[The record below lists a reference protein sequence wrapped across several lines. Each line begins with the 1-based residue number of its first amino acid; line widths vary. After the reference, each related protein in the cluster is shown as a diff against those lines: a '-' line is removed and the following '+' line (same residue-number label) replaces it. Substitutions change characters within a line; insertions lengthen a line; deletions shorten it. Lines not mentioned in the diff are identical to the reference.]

1 MSLGQPQYSKEE
13 FARLGDE
20 IYQRDIYPQLQ
31 SAQLQS
37 DSGGKIV
44 AIDIATGAW
53 EIDDDEISACC
64 RLEKRY
70 PNAQIWIVKVGS
82 RYVRRFGA
90 SRSQKAKTA

>member
-1 MSLGQPQYSKEE
+1 MASRQPQYSKEE

-31 SAQLQS
+31 SGNA
-37 DSGGKIV
+37 GKIV
-44 AIDIATGAW
+44 AIDFATDTW
-53 EIDDDEISACC
+53 EIDDDEISTCS

-90 SRSQKAKTA
+90 SRNQTAKTA

>member
-31 SAQLQS
+31 SDNA
-37 DSGGKIV
+37 GKIV

-53 EIDDDEISACC
+53 EIDDDEISACS

-90 SRSQKAKTA
+90 NRSQKAKTA

>member
-1 MSLGQPQYSKEE
+1 MASRQPQYSKEE

-31 SAQLQS
+31 SGNA
-37 DSGGKIV
+37 GKIV
-44 AIDIATGAW
+44 AIDVATGAW
-53 EIDDDEISACC
+53 EIDDDEISACS

-90 SRSQKAKTA
+90 SHTQKAKTA

>member
-1 MSLGQPQYSKEE
+1 MSLRQPQYSKEE

-31 SAQLQS
+31 SDNA
-37 DSGGKIV
+37 GKIV

-53 EIDDDEISACC
+53 EIDDDEISACS

>member
-1 MSLGQPQYSKEE
+1 MAAQKPQYNKQE

-31 SAQLQS
+31 SSSQGQ
-37 DSGGKIV
+37 IV
-44 AIDIATGAW
+44 AIDITTGGW
-53 EIDDDEISACC
+53 EINDDEISACS

-82 RYVRRFGA
+82 GFVRRFGA
-90 SRSQKAKTA
+90 SHSQKAQTI

>member
-1 MSLGQPQYSKEE
+1 MASRQPQYRKEE

-31 SAQLQS
+31 SGSVA
-37 DSGGKIV
+37 KTV
-44 AIDIATGAW
+44 AIDIATGTW
-53 EIDDDEISACC
+53 EIDDDEISACS

>member
-31 SAQLQS
+31 P
-37 DSGGKIV
+37 DSSGKIV

-53 EIDDDEISACC
+53 EIDEHEIYACSG
-64 RLEKRY
+64 LEKRY

-82 RYVRRFGA
+82 RFVRRFGA
-90 SRSQKAKTA
+90 SRNQKAKTA